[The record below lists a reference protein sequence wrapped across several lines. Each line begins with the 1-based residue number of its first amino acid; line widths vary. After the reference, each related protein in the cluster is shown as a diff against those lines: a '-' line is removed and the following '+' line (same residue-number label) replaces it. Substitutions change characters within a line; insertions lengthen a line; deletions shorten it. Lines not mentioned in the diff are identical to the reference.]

1 MEELW
6 LRLINATSL
15 LFGAVQEEG
24 AIAIEGLRDLD
35 LLPEL

>member
-6 LRLINATSL
+6 LRLINAISR

-24 AIAIEGLRDLD
+24 AIAIEGIRDLD